1 MFWISLGATKS
12 VDSWPAGS
20 EQRQLDN
27 LTLRQLCDTSTLPVF
42 CGDRSVLCC
51 ADLRKCFYQIRHGHR
66 LLATK
71 DVRSGQHCQ
80 VNQKWTAF
88 TSRSSEMPNATNA
101 TYQHQDGEVATE
113 DLEIML
119 KYMGCILASTHDA
132 HMDAHMWGVGTFAS
146 ATLDFAPLCFR
157 FQFANI
163 LNSEAMRHFAEGW
176 GRQVGARNV

>member
-27 LTLRQLCDTSTLPVF
+27 LSLRQLCLPLPGVF
-42 CGDRSVLCC
+42 QCFVLCF
-51 ADLRKCFYQIRHGHR
+51 DLSVQSLSR
-66 LLATK
+66 LEEVFLSNSTRTPTLGNEGCSFRATLSSQPK
-71 DVRSGQHCQ
+71 MDSFH
-80 VNQKWTAF
+80 
-88 TSRSSEMPNATNA
+88 TSSPEMPKC
-101 TYQHQDGEVATE
+101 YKCYHQDGEVATE

-146 ATLDFAPLCFR
+146 ATLDFAPLCFLLPVPLCKHP
-157 FQFANI
+157 Q
-163 LNSEAMRHFAEGW
+163 
-176 GRQVGARNV
+176 

>member
-1 MFWISLGATKS
+1 MF
-12 VDSWPAGS
+12 
-20 EQRQLDN
+20 
-27 LTLRQLCDTSTLPVF
+27 TLVYTS
-42 CGDRSVLCC
+42 SVLCC
-51 ADLRKCFYQIRHGHR
+51 ADLSVDVWVDSRKCFYQIRHGHR
-66 LLATK
+66 LLATNPMCCFL
-71 DVRSGQHCQ
+71 GQHCQ
-80 VNQKWTAF
+80 VNQKLDSF
-88 TSRSSEMPNATNA
+88 HTSSPEMPKC
-101 TYQHQDGEVATE
+101 YKCYHQDGEVATE